1 MNLWNIKKAAEYL
14 NRSEGAIRNLVL
26 RRSIPFRK
34 VGGRLMFIETEIK
47 TWVGDSPG
55 LTLEDLMRD
64 EK

>member
-1 MNLWNIKKAAEYL
+1 MNLWNVKKAAEYL

-55 LTLEDLMRD
+55 LTLEDLMRG
-64 EK
+64 EN